1 MQAPEPMTAAS
12 IREPL
17 LRGHHSVAALWF
29 PASWFDENT
38 RAARLIAA
46 WRPGASA
53 LRFPQGDLLCYAA
66 PVEAN
71 CDDLSGW
78 SLRQQSGVLC
88 SAPLR
93 DAELAVIREG
103 DVWIVLGA
111 EVLVLHKR
119 QAQPL
124 DPSAWLAGGSLSL
137 HDTYDL
143 SVAPPAP
150 EVLEFDARPLRE
162 VLNDVV
168 PPASPE
174 QSKFL
179 DALRRLQRENPQ
191 AAPQVRHVQP
201 GNPGGSKSVG
211 LAVIL
216 SIAVIGIV
224 VLLASSGSGSSV
236 GWLALCILLIR
247 LVFAFANSDDKI
259 VVGSRTVA
267 QPARPVSSIK
277 ARSKLA
283 HPQRW
288 RRWLARL
295 AITTQLSRLIGRA
308 QAKHMQRLLEMF
320 DEGNLGEALRHAIPL
335 GGDRGSL
342 GQAFGV
348 PGRRGSLD
356 LSTHYG
362 PSMTIHLGDDL
373 ESHLRALYR
382 KAFEKFDREQRYDEA
397 VFVLAEL
404 LNAKAEA
411 LDYLE
416 KHQRFAQAAE
426 LALGWD
432 MAPDVIVRLLCLSG
446 DWRRALAVARRDD
459 AFSTAIVQ
467 LEKRWPDVARRL
479 REEWGNTL
487 VERGDWVGAV
497 DAVWPAESL
506 RPEATKWLLTA
517 EAAGGRL
524 AMRALV
530 QRAVVLPDTLERYAK
545 DLQALQRDP
554 LSWRDRQSLAEAL
567 ATINRTPAT
576 LQLASMIAPALLAD
590 HAQGHRRFAQV
601 ALQEFVKHSGD
612 VLLQV
617 DMPSRDWP
625 GHVPESLEK
634 RAEVLQ
640 LDAPAAG
647 LQGIL
652 DAARLDDDCFLV
664 ALGESGACVVDAAG
678 HVKARFATPAHRLV
692 MAHSR
697 QVALLLAWR
706 ETRWRVSRLDLAR
719 KTAVD
724 LGLVEFEFCANR
736 FDGLHWTIA
745 EGRRLRVLD
754 TEESLSRVVWQVADL
769 PGNVR
774 GLADSA
780 TLEQVLIEGDEK
792 VAFLW
797 SYLLPQRRLRPIET
811 IQRVEG
817 QRWLLNPSY
826 SLVRI
831 QAEITEHNVLF
842 RWESSSR
849 HAECRLPLGFA
860 HALQI
865 WSDGEWLVIRT
876 GGHDGFQLHWV
887 YLPNGVECARVPW
900 PGDSPPVARAFL
912 GEWLIFDGH
921 GRLMSFDVKSSH
933 TQSISLR

>member
-1 MQAPEPMTAAS
+1 MQSPEMMTAAS

-29 PASWFDENT
+29 PASWFDEKA

-46 WRPGASA
+46 WRPGATA
-53 LRFPQGDLLCYAA
+53 LRFPQGDLLCYAT

-71 CDDLSGW
+71 CDDLAGW

-124 DPSAWLAGGSLSL
+124 DPSAWLAVGSLSL
-137 HDTYDL
+137 HDTYDC
-143 SVAPPAP
+143 SAPPPAP
-150 EVLEFDARPLRE
+150 EVLKFESRPLRE

-168 PPASPE
+168 PPASRE
-174 QSKFL
+174 QVDFL
-179 DALRRLQRENPQ
+179 NALRRVQRESREGAPQ
-191 AAPQVRHVQP
+191 ARYVAP
-201 GNPGGSKSVG
+201 GNSGGSRNVA

-216 SIAVIGIV
+216 SIVIIGIV
-224 VLLASSGSGSSV
+224 ALLAGGASGFRF
-236 GWLALCILLIR
+236 GWLILTILLIR
-247 LVFAFANSDDKI
+247 LVFAFMSSDDKI
-259 VVGSRTVA
+259 VVGGRPAA
-267 QPARPVSSIK
+267 QPVRPVQSIK

-320 DEGNLGEALRHAIPL
+320 DDGNLGEALRHAIPL

-356 LSTHYG
+356 LSTQYG

-373 ESHLRALYR
+373 ESHLRRLYR
-382 KAFEKFDREQRYDEA
+382 QAFEKFDREQRYDEA

-416 KHQRFAQAAE
+416 KHQRFTQAAE

-432 MAPDVIVRLLCLSG
+432 MAPDVIVRLLCLAG

-459 AFSTAIVQ
+459 AFATAIVQ

-487 VERGDWVGAV
+487 VERGDWLGAV
-497 DAVWPAESL
+497 DAVWPVESL
-506 RPEATKWLLTA
+506 RAQATQWLLTA

-530 QRAVVLPDTLERYAK
+530 QRAVVLPDTLERYVK
-545 DLQALQRDP
+545 DLQSLQREP
-554 LSWRDRQSLAEAL
+554 SSWRDRQSMAEAL
-567 ATINRTPAT
+567 AAINRTPAT
-576 LQLASMIAPALLAD
+576 LQLAAMIAPALLAD
-590 HAQGHRRFAQV
+590 HAQGHRRFPQQT
-601 ALQEFVKHSGD
+601 LQEFVKHSGD

-617 DMPSRDWP
+617 DMPTRDWP
-625 GHVPESLEK
+625 GIVAESLEK
-634 RAEVLQ
+634 RTEVLD
-640 LDAPAAG
+640 LEAPAAG
-647 LQGIL
+647 LHAIL

-664 ALGESGACVVDAAG
+664 ALGESGACVMDAAG
-678 HVKARFATPAHRLV
+678 RVKASFATPAHRLV
-692 MAHSR
+692 LAHSR
-697 QVALLLAWR
+697 QVALLLALR

-719 KTAVD
+719 KTVVD
-724 LGLVEFEFCANR
+724 LGLVEFDFCANR

-754 TEESLSRVVWQVADL
+754 TEESLSRVVWQVPDL

-780 TLEQVLIEGDEK
+780 TLEQVLLEGDQS
-792 VAFLW
+792 VAWLW
-797 SYLLPQRRLRPIET
+797 SYLLPQRRLRPIEA

-817 QRWLLNPSY
+817 QRWLLNPTY

-831 QAEITEHNVLF
+831 QAEITEHNVCF

-860 HALQI
+860 EALQI
-865 WSDGEWLVIRT
+865 WADGEWLVIRT
-876 GGHDGFQLHWV
+876 GGHPGFQLHWV
-887 YLPNGVECARVPW
+887 HLPSGVECARVAW
-900 PGDSPPVARAFL
+900 AGDSPPIARAHL

-921 GRLMSFDVKSSH
+921 GRLLSFDVKSGGH
-933 TQSISLR
+933 QCISLR